1 MHAFLLRLPAP
12 PYLQGPLDLAALSKS
27 RQSVSHSVSQ
37 SVSQLFPPV
46 RETPFLQ
53 RGTFTIFLI
62 ANAFHFLYLGS
73 FHVFHLTLR

>member
-12 PYLQGPLDLAALSKS
+12 PYLQGPLDLAVLSKS
-27 RQSVSHSVSQ
+27 RQSF
-37 SVSQLFPPV
+37 SQLFPPV

-53 RGTFTIFLI
+53 RGTFTDSFLDRQC
-62 ANAFHFLYLGS
+62 FSFLYLGS